1 LSATPADIADVKLSN
16 PLHTLRGCR
25 SIAGSTDPICM
36 SRRDP
41 RRDERKGEDMT
52 ASWPSSRDPF
62 DDIFQRFFGSGMS
75 SKPPVQRIDLGKLMT
90 DNAKLLVGTAREAA
104 QEWGNPE
111 ITPEHLLYAATEAEP
126 GRSIVAE
133 LSLDPDQVAEQ
144 MEDYLDTGRPSEDDL
159 ADITLSPATKVAL
172 RAAQRQA
179 AQAGSSYIGPEHI
192 LLGIAA
198 LPDSVA
204 AQALV
209 AGIAATQ
216 SGGVPAPGTPMA
228 TAPSKRQQPESD
240 TPTLDE
246 YGRDLTAEAREGLID
261 PVVGRAEEIEQ
272 TIEILSRRRKNN
284 PVLIGD
290 PGVGKTA
297 IVEGL
302 AQRIV
307 NGDVPVTL
315 ADRRVIALDVGSL
328 VAGSK
333 YRGEFEERLTKILD
347 EVRAHKDELIIFID
361 ELHTIVGAGGGGEG
375 SMDAGNLLK
384 PALARG
390 DLHVVGATTIDEYR
404 RYIES
409 DAALERRFQPVMV
422 SEPSVEDTI
431 EILRGLADVYE
442 EHHQVR
448 YSDESLVAAAQL
460 SDRYI
465 TDRFM
470 PDKAIDLIDQA
481 GARVRL
487 RSGTPDPAVKAR
499 DEAIARLYREKD
511 AAVDN
516 EDYEKAKALKADI
529 GAAEAELAESGAT
542 AAEPIVDVV
551 DIAEVISKRTGIPV
565 ADLTAEEKQR
575 LLQLEDVLHKRV
587 IGQNEAIVAIAE
599 AVRRARAGLKDP
611 NRPIGSFLFLGPTG
625 VGKTEL
631 AKALAEAVFGDE
643 DRLIRFDMSEFQEK
657 HTVSRLVGAPPG
669 YVGYDDAAQL
679 TDKVRRQPYSVILF
693 DEVEKAHP
701 DVFNVLLQLL
711 DDGRVTDSKGRTVD
725 FKNTIVIMTSNIGS
739 HLILEAPPGD
749 LDSIIPQLEELLRQ
763 HFRPEFLNRIDE
775 QIVFHRL
782 DKEQLEQIVELILDR
797 TRRMLAAQDIEL
809 EISQSAV
816 DWLSERGFQPEFG
829 ARPLRRTVQKE
840 LDNRISRLLLDGG
853 LDPGGTVKVD
863 TDDDDDLVVTA
874 VNPAGK
880 PDTNGSAPAP
890 APKKTAKKPAKKAAG
905 KKGDDKKLTS
915 K

>member
-1 LSATPADIADVKLSN
+1 
-16 PLHTLRGCR
+16 
-25 SIAGSTDPICM
+25 
-36 SRRDP
+36 
-41 RRDERKGEDMT
+41 MT
-52 ASWPSSRDPF
+52 ASWASSRDPF

-104 QEWGNPE
+104 QEWGNPD

-144 MEDYLDTGRPSEDDL
+144 MEDYLDTGEPSEGDL

-179 AQAGSSYIGPEHI
+179 AQSGSSYIGPEHI
-192 LLGIAA
+192 LLGIAS

-347 EVRAHKDELIIFID
+347 EVRAHKDELIVFID

-404 RYIES
+404 RYIEK

-448 YSDESLVAAAQL
+448 YSDESLIAAAQL
-460 SDRYI
+460 SDRYL

-481 GARVRL
+481 GARIRL
-487 RSGTPDPAVKAR
+487 RSGTPDPEVRAR

-529 GAAEAELAESGAT
+529 DAAEQDLAESGAT
-542 AAEPIVDVV
+542 SSEPIVDVV

-739 HLILEAPPGD
+739 HVILEAPPGE
-749 LDSIIPQLEELLRQ
+749 LDSIVPQLEELLRQ

-782 DKEQLEQIVELILDR
+782 DKAELEQIVELILDR

-816 DWLSERGFQPEFG
+816 DWLGERGFQPEFG

-840 LDNRISRLLLDGG
+840 LDNRVSRLLLDGG
-853 LDPGGTVKVD
+853 LEPGDTVKVD
-863 TDDDDDLVVTA
+863 TTDDDLVVTA
-874 VNPAGK
+874 VRPGGK
-880 PDTNGSAPAP
+880 ADTNGSAPTP
-890 APKKTAKKPAKKAAG
+890 APKKSAKKPAKKAAG
-905 KKGDDKKLTS
+905 KKGDGKKLAS

>member
-1 LSATPADIADVKLSN
+1 
-16 PLHTLRGCR
+16 
-25 SIAGSTDPICM
+25 
-36 SRRDP
+36 
-41 RRDERKGEDMT
+41 MT
-52 ASWPSSRDPF
+52 AAWPGSLGSF
-62 DDIFQRFFGSGMS
+62 DDIFNRFFGSSGLTAE
-75 SKPPVQRIDLGKLMT
+75 PPVQRIDLGRLLS
-90 DNAKLLVGTAREAA
+90 DNAKTLVATARDAA
-104 QEWGNPE
+104 REWGNAE
-111 ITPEHLLYAATEAEP
+111 ITPEHLLYAATEVEP
-126 GRSIVAE
+126 SRSVIAQ
-133 LSLDPDQVAEQ
+133 LDLDPDQVGAQ
-144 MEDYLDTGRPSEDDL
+144 MRGAAGSGAASATTAGGG
-159 ADITLSPATKVAL
+159 IVLSPAAKLAL
-172 RAAQRQA
+172 RNAQRSA
-179 AQAGSSYIGPEHI
+179 AEAGSSYIGPEHV
-192 LLGIAA
+192 LLGLAA
-198 LPDSVA
+198 NSDSPA
-204 AQALV
+204 AQAL
-209 AGIAATQ
+209 AGARLPQAEGQ
-216 SGGVPAPGTPMA
+216 KLP
-228 TAPSKRQQPESD
+228 SD

-246 YGRDLTAEAREGLID
+246 YGRDLTAEARAGKVD

-272 TIEILSRRRKNN
+272 TVEILSRRRKNN

-307 NGDVPVTL
+307 NGDVPTTL

-347 EVRAHKDELIIFID
+347 EVREHSGELILFID
-361 ELHTIVGAGGGGEG
+361 ELHTIVGAGSGGEG

-390 DLHVVGATTIDEYR
+390 ELHAIGATTIDEYR
-404 RYIES
+404 KHIEK

-422 SEPSVEDTI
+422 TEPSVSDTV

-448 YSDESLVAAAQL
+448 YDDEALIAAAEL

-470 PDKAIDLIDQA
+470 PDKAIDLVDQS

-487 RSGTPDPAVKAR
+487 RTRMPGPDR
-499 DEAIARLYREKD
+499 REAEEELARLKREKD
-511 AAVDN
+511 AAVAA
-516 EDYEKAKALKADI
+516 EDYARADSLKDQI
-529 GAAEAELAESGAT
+529 VAAEERVERIGREADDLPHVT
-542 AAEPIVDVV
+542 VD
-551 DIAEVISKRTGIPV
+551 DIAAVVSKQTGIPV
-565 ADLTAEEKQR
+565 SELTVEEKQR
-575 LLQLEDVLHKRV
+575 LLRLEDVLHKRV
-587 IGQNEAIVAIAE
+587 VGQEEAITAVAE
-599 AVRRARAGLKDP
+599 AVRRARAGMQDP

-643 DRLIRFDMSEFQEK
+643 DRMIRFDMSEFQEK

-669 YVGYDDAAQL
+669 YIGYDDAAQL

-739 HLILEAPPGD
+739 DLILNAPAGD
-749 LDSIIPQLEELLRQ
+749 VDLLTSKLMERLRQ

-775 QIVFHRL
+775 TIVFHRL
-782 DKEQLEQIVELILDR
+782 DQEQLRHIVDLVLDGP
-797 TRRMLAAQDIEL
+797 RRRLRAQDIEL
-809 EISQSAV
+809 DVSDAAR
-816 DWLSERGFQPEFG
+816 DWLAHNGYQPEFG

-840 LDNRISRLLLDGG
+840 LENRVSTLVLGGDLEPGDTVRVDADDVGLLVSAVARRDGREES
-853 LDPGGTVKVD
+853 LA
-863 TDDDDDLVVTA
+863 A
-874 VNPAGK
+874 VSSN
-880 PDTNGSAPAP
+880 
-890 APKKTAKKPAKKAAG
+890 G
-905 KKGDDKKLTS
+905 KKGAKKSAKRKSETAHG

>member
-1 LSATPADIADVKLSN
+1 
-16 PLHTLRGCR
+16 
-25 SIAGSTDPICM
+25 
-36 SRRDP
+36 
-41 RRDERKGEDMT
+41 MT
-52 ASWPSSRDPF
+52 ANWPSSRDPF
-62 DDIFQRFFGSGMS
+62 DDIFQRFFSSGMS

-144 MEDYLDTGRPSEDDL
+144 MEDYLDTGRPSENDL
-159 ADITLSPATKVAL
+159 ADITLSPATKLAL

-404 RYIES
+404 KYIEK

-422 SEPSVEDTI
+422 SEPSVEDTV

-529 GAAEAELAESGAT
+529 AAAEAELEESGAT
-542 AAEPIVDVV
+542 SSEPIVDVV
-551 DIAEVISKRTGIPV
+551 DIAEVISRRTGIPV

-739 HLILEAPPGD
+739 HVILEAPPGD
-749 LDSIIPQLEELLRQ
+749 LDSIVPQLEELLRR

-840 LDNRISRLLLDGG
+840 LDNRVSRLLLDGG

-863 TDDDDDLVVTA
+863 TADDDLVVSA

-890 APKKTAKKPAKKAAG
+890 ATKKPAKKPAKKTAS
-905 KKGDDKKLTS
+905 KKGDDKKLAS

>member
-1 LSATPADIADVKLSN
+1 
-16 PLHTLRGCR
+16 
-25 SIAGSTDPICM
+25 
-36 SRRDP
+36 
-41 RRDERKGEDMT
+41 MT
-52 ASWPSSRDPF
+52 ASWPGSSDPF

-75 SKPPVQRIDLGKLMT
+75 AKPPVQRIDLSRLMT
-90 DNAKLLVGTAREAA
+90 DDAKLLVGAARQAA
-104 QEWGNPE
+104 QQWGNPE
-111 ITPEHLLYAATEAEP
+111 ITPEHLLYAAAETEPA
-126 GRSIVAE
+126 RDMIDE
-133 LSLDPDQVAEQ
+133 LSLDADQVAEQ
-144 MEDYLDTGRPSEDDL
+144 MQDYLDTGAAGGYDL
-159 ADITLSPATKVAL
+159 ADITLSPATKLAM

-179 AQAGSSYIGPEHI
+179 AQSGSTYIGPEHI
-192 LLGIAA
+192 LLGIAS
-198 LPDSVA
+198 LSDSIAAQTLVAGLAASQSGGGPTPSTAA
-204 AQALV
+204 AQA
-209 AGIAATQ
+209 
-216 SGGVPAPGTPMA
+216 
-228 TAPSKRQQPESD
+228 KRQQRKTD

-261 PVVGRAEEIEQ
+261 PVVGRAEEIEES
-272 TIEILSRRRKNN
+272 IEILSRRRKNN

-307 NGDVPVTL
+307 NGDVPTSL

-347 EVRAHKDELIIFID
+347 EVRAHKDELVVFID

-404 RYIES
+404 KYIEK

-422 SEPSVEDTI
+422 AEPSVADTI

-470 PDKAIDLIDQA
+470 PDKAIDLVDQA

-487 RSGTPDPAVKAR
+487 RSGTADPEVKAKE
-499 DEAIARLYREKD
+499 DEIARLYREKD

-516 EDYEKAKALKADI
+516 EDYEKAKALKAEI
-529 GAAEAELAESGAT
+529 AAAEEELEESGAT
-542 AAEPIVDVV
+542 SAEPEVQVV
-551 DIAEVISKRTGIPV
+551 DIAEVISRRTGIPV

-575 LLQLEDVLHKRV
+575 LLELENVLHKRV
-587 IGQNEAIVAIAE
+587 IGQNEAIVAVAE

-711 DDGRVTDSKGRTVD
+711 DDGHVTDSKGRTVD

-739 HLILEAPPGD
+739 QLILDAPAGD
-749 LDSIIPQLEELLRQ
+749 LDSIVPQLEEKLRS

-782 DKEQLEQIVELILDR
+782 DKSQLEEIVELILDR
-797 TRRMLAAQDIEL
+797 TRRMLAAQDVEL
-809 EISQSAV
+809 DISQSAV
-816 DWLSERGFQPEFG
+816 DWLGEKGFQPEFG
-829 ARPLRRTVQKE
+829 ARPLRRTVQRE
-840 LDNRISRLLLDGG
+840 LDNRVSRLLLDGG
-853 LDPGGTVKVD
+853 LESGGTVHVD
-863 TDDDDDLVVTA
+863 TSGDDLVVTA
-874 VNPAGK
+874 TMPDNPSAG
-880 PDTNGSAPAP
+880 NGE
-890 APKKTAKKPAKKAAG
+890 APKKSSK
-905 KKGDDKKLTS
+905 KKGSDKKLVDS

>member
-1 LSATPADIADVKLSN
+1 
-16 PLHTLRGCR
+16 
-25 SIAGSTDPICM
+25 
-36 SRRDP
+36 
-41 RRDERKGEDMT
+41 MT
-52 ASWPSSRDPF
+52 ASWPGSSDPF

-75 SKPPVQRIDLGKLMT
+75 AKPPVQRIDLSRLMT
-90 DNAKLLVGTAREAA
+90 DDAKLLVGAARQAA
-104 QEWGNPE
+104 QQWGNPE
-111 ITPEHLLYAATEAEP
+111 ITPEHLLYAAAETEPA
-126 GRSIVAE
+126 RDMIDE
-133 LSLDPDQVAEQ
+133 LSLDADQVAEQ
-144 MEDYLDTGRPSEDDL
+144 MQDYLDTGATGGYDL
-159 ADITLSPATKVAL
+159 ADITLSPATKLAM
-172 RAAQRQA
+172 RSAQRQA
-179 AQAGSSYIGPEHI
+179 AQSGSTYIGPEHI
-192 LLGIAA
+192 LLGIAS

-204 AQALV
+204 AQTLV
-209 AGIAATQ
+209 AGLAASQ
-216 SGGVPAPGTPMA
+216 SGGGPTPGTA
-228 TAPSKRQQPESD
+228 AAQAKRQQRKTD

-261 PVVGRAEEIEQ
+261 PVVGRAEEIEES
-272 TIEILSRRRKNN
+272 IEILSRRRKNN

-307 NGDVPVTL
+307 NGDVPTSL

-347 EVRAHKDELIIFID
+347 EVRAHKDELVVFID

-404 RYIES
+404 RYIEK

-422 SEPSVEDTI
+422 AEPSVADTI

-470 PDKAIDLIDQA
+470 PDKAIDLVDQA

-487 RSGTPDPAVKAR
+487 RSGTADPEVKAKE
-499 DEAIARLYREKD
+499 DEIARLYREKD

-516 EDYEKAKALKADI
+516 EDYEKAKALKAEI
-529 GAAEAELAESGAT
+529 AAAEEELEESGAT
-542 AAEPIVDVV
+542 SSEPEVQVV
-551 DIAEVISKRTGIPV
+551 DIAEVISRRTGIPV

-575 LLQLEDVLHKRV
+575 LLELENVLHKRV
-587 IGQNEAIVAIAE
+587 IGQNEAIVAVAE

-711 DDGRVTDSKGRTVD
+711 DDGHVTDSKGRMVD

-739 HLILEAPPGD
+739 QLILDAPAGD
-749 LDSIIPQLEELLRQ
+749 LDSIVPQLEEKLRS

-782 DKEQLEQIVELILDR
+782 DKSQLEEIVELILDR
-797 TRRMLAAQDIEL
+797 TRRMLAAQDVEL
-809 EISQSAV
+809 DISQSAV
-816 DWLSERGFQPEFG
+816 DWLGEKGFQPEFG
-829 ARPLRRTVQKE
+829 ARPLRRTVQRE
-840 LDNRISRLLLDGG
+840 LDNRVSRLLLDGG
-853 LDPGGTVKVD
+853 LEAGGTVHVD
-863 TDDDDDLVVTA
+863 TSGDDLVVTA
-874 VNPAGK
+874 TVPDDPSAG
-880 PDTNGSAPAP
+880 NGA
-890 APKKTAKKPAKKAAG
+890 APKKNSK
-905 KKGDDKKLTS
+905 KKGSDKKLVDS

>member
-1 LSATPADIADVKLSN
+1 
-16 PLHTLRGCR
+16 
-25 SIAGSTDPICM
+25 
-36 SRRDP
+36 
-41 RRDERKGEDMT
+41 MT
-52 ASWPSSRDPF
+52 ASWPGSSDPF

-75 SKPPVQRIDLGKLMT
+75 AKPPVQRIDLSRLMT
-90 DNAKLLVGTAREAA
+90 DDAKLLVGAARQAA
-104 QEWGNPE
+104 QQWGNPE
-111 ITPEHLLYAATEAEP
+111 ITPEHLLYAAAETEPA
-126 GRSIVAE
+126 RDMIDE
-133 LSLDPDQVAEQ
+133 LSLDADQVAEQ
-144 MEDYLDTGRPSEDDL
+144 MQDYLDTGAAGGYDL
-159 ADITLSPATKVAL
+159 ADITLSPATKLAM

-179 AQAGSSYIGPEHI
+179 AQSGSTYIGPEHI
-192 LLGIAA
+192 LLGIAS
-198 LPDSVA
+198 LPDSIAAQTLVAGLAASQSGGGPTPGTAA
-204 AQALV
+204 AQA
-209 AGIAATQ
+209 
-216 SGGVPAPGTPMA
+216 
-228 TAPSKRQQPESD
+228 KRQQQKTD

-261 PVVGRAEEIEQ
+261 PVVGRAEEIEES
-272 TIEILSRRRKNN
+272 IEILSRRRKNN

-307 NGDVPVTL
+307 NGDVPTSL

-347 EVRAHKDELIIFID
+347 EVRAHKDELVVFID

-404 RYIES
+404 KYIEK

-422 SEPSVEDTI
+422 AEPSVADTI

-470 PDKAIDLIDQA
+470 PDKAIDLVDQA

-487 RSGTPDPAVKAR
+487 RSGTADPEVKAKE
-499 DEAIARLYREKD
+499 DEIARLYREKD

-516 EDYEKAKALKADI
+516 EDYEKAKALKAEI
-529 GAAEAELAESGAT
+529 AAAEEELEESGAT
-542 AAEPIVDVV
+542 SAEPEVQVV
-551 DIAEVISKRTGIPV
+551 DIAEVISRRTGIPV

-575 LLQLEDVLHKRV
+575 LLELENVLHKRV
-587 IGQNEAIVAIAE
+587 IGQNEAIVAVAE

-711 DDGRVTDSKGRTVD
+711 DDGHVTDSKGRTVD

-739 HLILEAPPGD
+739 QLILDAPAGD
-749 LDSIIPQLEELLRQ
+749 LDSIVPQLEEKLRS

-782 DKEQLEQIVELILDR
+782 DKSQLEEIVGLILDR
-797 TRRMLAAQDIEL
+797 TRRMLAAQDVEL
-809 EISQSAV
+809 DISQPAV
-816 DWLSERGFQPEFG
+816 DWLGEKGFQPEFG
-829 ARPLRRTVQKE
+829 ARPLRRTVQRE
-840 LDNRISRLLLDGG
+840 LDNRVSRLLLDGG
-853 LDPGGTVKVD
+853 LEPGGTVHVD
-863 TDDDDDLVVTA
+863 TSGDDLVVTA
-874 VNPAGK
+874 TMPDNPSAG
-880 PDTNGSAPAP
+880 NGA
-890 APKKTAKKPAKKAAG
+890 APKKSSK
-905 KKGDDKKLTS
+905 KKGSDKKLVDS

>member
-1 LSATPADIADVKLSN
+1 MNS
-16 PLHTLRGCR
+16 
-25 SIAGSTDPICM
+25 
-36 SRRDP
+36 
-41 RRDERKGEDMT
+41 
-52 ASWPSSRDPF
+52 F
-62 DDIFQRFFGSGMS
+62 DDIFQRFFGPGMS
-75 SKPPVQRIDLGKLMT
+75 AKPPVQRIDLGRLMT
-90 DNAKLLVGTAREAA
+90 DNAKLLIGSAREAA
-104 QEWGNPE
+104 QEWGNTE

-144 MEDYLDTGRPSEDDL
+144 MQDFLDTGSPSENDL
-159 ADITLSPATKVAL
+159 SDITLSPGTKMAL

-179 AQAGSSYIGPEHI
+179 AQSGSSYIGPEHI
-192 LLGIAA
+192 LLGIAS

-204 AQALV
+204 AQSLM

-216 SGGVPAPGTPMA
+216 SGTSSGPATTG
-228 TAPSKRQQPESD
+228 APAKRQQKTD

-246 YGRDLTAEAREGLID
+246 YGRDLTAEAREGLVD

-307 NGDVPVTL
+307 NNDVPSTL
-315 ADRRVIALDVGSL
+315 TDRRVIALDVGTL

-347 EVRAHKDELIIFID
+347 EVRAHKDELIVFID

-390 DLHVVGATTIDEYR
+390 ELHVVGATTIDEYR
-404 RYIES
+404 KYIEK

-448 YSDESLVAAAQL
+448 YSDDSLIAAAQL

-487 RSGTPDPAVKAR
+487 RSGTPDPEAKAR
-499 DEAIARLYREKD
+499 DEEIARLYREKD

-516 EDYEKAKALKADI
+516 EDYEKANAIKADI
-529 GAAEAELAESGAT
+529 AAKEEELEESGVRSG
-542 AAEPIVDVV
+542 EPEVQVV
-551 DIAEVISKRTGIPV
+551 DIAEVISRQTGIPV

-587 IGQNEAIVAIAE
+587 IGQDEAIVAVAE

-739 HLILEAPPGD
+739 DLILKAPEGD
-749 LDSIIPQLEELLRQ
+749 LDSIVPELEERLRQ

-782 DKEQLEQIVELILDR
+782 DKTQLERIVNLILDK
-797 TRRMLAAQDIEL
+797 TRRMLAAQDIGL
-809 EISQSAV
+809 EISDSAV
-816 DWLSERGFQPEFG
+816 DWLGERGFQPEFG

-853 LDPGGTVKVD
+853 LDPGATVQVD
-863 TDDDDDLVVTA
+863 TADDDLVVTA
-874 VNPAGK
+874 QAAANTAA
-880 PDTNGSAPAP
+880 TNGSAP
-890 APKKTAKKPAKKAAG
+890 KSQAKKPAKKSA
-905 KKGDDKKLTS
+905 KKGEDKKLASS
-915 K
+915 KK

>member
-1 LSATPADIADVKLSN
+1 
-16 PLHTLRGCR
+16 
-25 SIAGSTDPICM
+25 
-36 SRRDP
+36 
-41 RRDERKGEDMT
+41 MT

-144 MEDYLDTGRPSEDDL
+144 MEDYLDTGEPSEDDL
-159 ADITLSPATKVAL
+159 ADITLSPATKLAL

-179 AQAGSSYIGPEHI
+179 AQSGSSYIGPEHI
-192 LLGIAA
+192 LLGIAS

-315 ADRRVIALDVGSL
+315 ADRKVIALDVGSL

-404 RYIES
+404 KYIEK

-448 YSDESLVAAAQL
+448 YSDQSLVAAAQL

-487 RSGTPDPAVKAR
+487 RSGTPDPEVKAK

-516 EDYEKAKALKADI
+516 EDYEKAKAIKADI
-529 GAAEAELAESGAT
+529 AAAEAELEESGAT
-542 AAEPIVDVV
+542 ASEPVVDVV

-565 ADLTAEEKQR
+565 ADLTAEEKHK

-739 HLILEAPPGD
+739 HIILEAPPGD
-749 LDSIIPQLEELLRQ
+749 LDSIVPQLEELLRQ

-782 DKEQLEQIVELILDR
+782 DKAELEQIVELILDR
-797 TRRMLAAQDIEL
+797 TRRMLAAQDVEL
-809 EISQSAV
+809 DITQSAV

-829 ARPLRRTVQKE
+829 ARPLRRTVQRE

-853 LDPGGTVKVD
+853 LEPGGTVKVD
-863 TDDDDDLVVTA
+863 TAGDDLVVTA
-874 VNPAGK
+874 ANSAGK
-880 PDTNGSAPAP
+880 PETNGSEPAP
-890 APKKTAKKPAKKAAG
+890 TPKKAAKKPAKKAAG
-905 KKGDDKKLTS
+905 KKGDDKKLAS

>member
-1 LSATPADIADVKLSN
+1 
-16 PLHTLRGCR
+16 
-25 SIAGSTDPICM
+25 
-36 SRRDP
+36 
-41 RRDERKGEDMT
+41 MT
-52 ASWPSSRDPF
+52 ANWPSSRDPF

-404 RYIES
+404 KYIEK

-516 EDYEKAKALKADI
+516 EDYEKATALKADI
-529 GAAEAELAESGAT
+529 AAAEEELEESGAT
-542 AAEPIVDVV
+542 SSEPIVDVV
-551 DIAEVISKRTGIPV
+551 DIAEVISQRTGIPV

-749 LDSIIPQLEELLRQ
+749 LDSIVPQLEELLRQ

-840 LDNRISRLLLDGG
+840 LDNRVSRLLLDGG

-863 TDDDDDLVVTA
+863 TADDDLVVTA
-874 VNPAGK
+874 MNPGGK
-880 PDTNGSAPAP
+880 PDTNGSAPAS
-890 APKKTAKKPAKKAAG
+890 AAKKPAKKPAKKAAS
-905 KKGDDKKLTS
+905 KKGDDKKLAS

>member
-1 LSATPADIADVKLSN
+1 
-16 PLHTLRGCR
+16 
-25 SIAGSTDPICM
+25 
-36 SRRDP
+36 
-41 RRDERKGEDMT
+41 MT
-52 ASWPSSRDPF
+52 ANWPSSRDPF

-179 AQAGSSYIGPEHI
+179 AQSGSSYIGPEHI
-192 LLGIAA
+192 LLGIAS

-216 SGGVPAPGTPMA
+216 SGGVPAPGTPKA

-404 RYIES
+404 KYIEK

-529 GAAEAELAESGAT
+529 AAAEEELEESGAT
-542 AAEPIVDVV
+542 SSEPIVDVV

-739 HLILEAPPGD
+739 HVILEAPPGD
-749 LDSIIPQLEELLRQ
+749 LDSIVPQLEELLRQ

-816 DWLSERGFQPEFG
+816 DWLGERGFQPEFG

-840 LDNRISRLLLDGG
+840 LDNRVSRLLLDGG

-863 TDDDDDLVVTA
+863 TADDDLVVTA
-874 VNPAGK
+874 VNPAGS
-880 PDTNGSAPAP
+880 PDTNGSAPAS
-890 APKKTAKKPAKKAAG
+890 ATKKAAKKPAKKAAS
-905 KKGDDKKLTS
+905 KKGDDKKLAS

>member
-1 LSATPADIADVKLSN
+1 
-16 PLHTLRGCR
+16 
-25 SIAGSTDPICM
+25 
-36 SRRDP
+36 
-41 RRDERKGEDMT
+41 MT
-52 ASWPSSRDPF
+52 ASFPSSRDPF

-75 SKPPVQRIDLGKLMT
+75 SKPPVQRIDLGRLMT

-104 QEWGNPE
+104 REWGNPE

-144 MEDYLDTGRPSEDDL
+144 MQDYLDTGEPSADDL
-159 ADITLSPATKVAL
+159 ADITLGPAAKVAL

-179 AQAGSSYIGPEHI
+179 AQSGSSYIGPEHI
-192 LLGIAA
+192 LLGIAS

-228 TAPSKRQQPESD
+228 TAPSKRRQPESG

-347 EVRAHKDELIIFID
+347 EVRAHKDELIVFID

-404 RYIES
+404 KHIEK

-422 SEPSVEDTI
+422 SEPSVADTI

-481 GARVRL
+481 GARIRL
-487 RSGTPDPAVKAR
+487 RSGTPDPEVRAR

-516 EDYEKAKALKADI
+516 EDYEKAKAIKADI
-529 GAAEAELAESGAT
+529 AAAEEELEESGAT
-542 AAEPIVDVV
+542 SSEPIVDVV

-587 IGQNEAIVAIAE
+587 IGQNEAIVAVAE

-739 HLILEAPPGD
+739 HVILDAPPGD
-749 LDSIIPQLEELLRQ
+749 LDAIVPQLEELLRQ

-782 DKEQLEQIVELILDR
+782 DSEQLEQIVELILDR

-816 DWLSERGFQPEFG
+816 DWLGERGFQPEFG

-840 LDNRISRLLLDGG
+840 LDNRVSRLLLDGG
-853 LDPGGTVKVD
+853 LEPGGTVKVD
-863 TDDDDDLVVTA
+863 TADDDLVVTA
-874 VNPAGK
+874 EHPVGK
-880 PDTNGSAPAP
+880 PETNGSAPAP
-890 APKKTAKKPAKKAAG
+890 KKAPKKPAKKAAG
-905 KKGDDKKLTS
+905 MMVAAKTLAS
-915 K
+915 KSRI

>member
-1 LSATPADIADVKLSN
+1 
-16 PLHTLRGCR
+16 
-25 SIAGSTDPICM
+25 
-36 SRRDP
+36 
-41 RRDERKGEDMT
+41 MT
-52 ASWPSSRDPF
+52 ANWPSSRDPF

-90 DNAKLLVGTAREAA
+90 DNAKLLIGTAREAA

-133 LSLDPDQVAEQ
+133 LSLDPDQVAAQ

-159 ADITLSPATKVAL
+159 ADITLSPATKLAL

-228 TAPSKRQQPESD
+228 SAPSKRQQPESD

-307 NGDVPVTL
+307 NGDVPATL
-315 ADRRVIALDVGSL
+315 AGRRVIALDVGSL

-404 RYIES
+404 KYIEK

-448 YSDESLVAAAQL
+448 YSDESLIAAAQL

-487 RSGTPDPAVKAR
+487 RSGTPDPAVRAR

-529 GAAEAELAESGAT
+529 AAAEEELEESGAT
-542 AAEPIVDVV
+542 SSEPIVDVV
-551 DIAEVISKRTGIPV
+551 DIAEVISRRTGIPV

-575 LLQLEDVLHKRV
+575 LLQLEGVLHKRV

-739 HLILEAPPGD
+739 NLILEAPPGD
-749 LDSIIPQLEELLRQ
+749 LDSIVPQLEGLLRQ

-809 EISQSAV
+809 DISQSAV

-840 LDNRISRLLLDGG
+840 LDNRVSRLLLDGG

-863 TDDDDDLVVTA
+863 TADDDLVVTA
-874 VNPAGK
+874 TNPGGE
-880 PDTNGSAPAP
+880 PDTNGAAPAS
-890 APKKTAKKPAKKAAG
+890 ATKKSAKKPAKKTES
-905 KKGDDKKLTS
+905 KKGDDKKLAS

>member
-1 LSATPADIADVKLSN
+1 
-16 PLHTLRGCR
+16 
-25 SIAGSTDPICM
+25 
-36 SRRDP
+36 
-41 RRDERKGEDMT
+41 MT
-52 ASWPSSRDPF
+52 ASWPSSDPF

-75 SKPPVQRIDLGKLMT
+75 SKPPVQRIDLGRLMT
-90 DNAKLLVGTAREAA
+90 DNAKLLVGSARAAA

-126 GRSIVAE
+126 GRSIIAE

-144 MEDYLDTGRPSEDDL
+144 MQDYLDTGTPSENDL
-159 ADITLSPATKVAL
+159 ADITLSPATKTAL

-192 LLGIAA
+192 LLGIAS
-198 LPDSVA
+198 LSDSVA

-209 AGIAATQ
+209 AGIAASQ
-216 SGGVPAPGTPMA
+216 SGGTPPPGTAAA
-228 TAPSKRQQPESD
+228 TPTSRRQPKTE

-246 YGRDLTAEAREGLID
+246 YGRDLTAEAREGLVD

-307 NGDVPVTL
+307 NGDVPTIL

-347 EVRAHKDELIIFID
+347 EVRAHKDELIVFID

-404 RYIES
+404 KHIEK
-409 DAALERRFQPVMV
+409 DAALERRFQPVMIA
-422 SEPSVEDTI
+422 EPSVEDTI

-448 YSDESLVAAAQL
+448 YSDESLIAAAQL

-470 PDKAIDLIDQA
+470 PDKAIDLVDQA

-487 RSGTPDPAVKAR
+487 RSGTPDPEVKAK
-499 DEAIARLYREKD
+499 DEQIARLYREKD

-529 GAAEAELAESGAT
+529 AAAEAELEESGVT
-542 AAEPIVDVV
+542 SSEPEVGVV
-551 DIAEVISKRTGIPV
+551 DIAEVISRRTGIPV

-575 LLQLEDVLHKRV
+575 LLELENVLHKRV
-587 IGQNEAIVAIAE
+587 IGQNEAIVAVAE

-739 HLILEAPPGD
+739 DIILDAPPGE
-749 LDSIIPQLEELLRQ
+749 LDSVVPQLEELLRR

-782 DKEQLEQIVELILDR
+782 DKDQLEQIIELVLDR

-809 EISQSAV
+809 EISDSAV
-816 DWLSERGFQPEFG
+816 DWLGEKGFQPEFG
-829 ARPLRRTVQKE
+829 ARPLRRTVQRE
-840 LDNRISRLLLDGG
+840 LDNRVSRLLLDGG
-853 LDPGGTVKVD
+853 LASGGTVRVETAGD
-863 TDDDDDLVVTA
+863 ELVVTA
-874 VNPAGK
+874 SAPSGGAES
-880 PDTNGSAPAP
+880 NGSAP
-890 APKKTAKKPAKKAAG
+890 KKPAKKKGAAKKSDD
-905 KKGDDKKLTS
+905 KKGDGKKLVGS